1 MGRQRIPENKKLAAA
16 LSALHDVLGSELGV
30 VRGNQLKQSER
41 EILQKNG
48 FLQEIIKGWYFV
60 SDPTASPGDTTPF
73 FANYWEYVSRYLQE
87 RFGDQYCLSPEHSL
101 LMHAENNV
109 IPKQINILTSQNAT
123 QKVDLYDDY
132 SLIIYPGKSVQDK
145 SLKQILRGV
154 CCLTAPVCLTA
165 LGPRFFQSNAGDIQ
179 IVMSK
184 IGDPSEIAV
193 LAELNAVGVGR
204 LIGAYRQIGDQSFA
218 DGIQK
223 QLDGLP
229 IKVVVTNSPFDQN
242 PIYHLSARNR
252 HALYSRIKL
261 LWSKHRNTILAYKP
275 KVDAIDVAQDH
286 YLAAIESLKIED
298 AYHSLS
304 IERYR
309 VTPELIQKIADGQ
322 WNSDSPEDK
331 SHIAAMAAKGYLLA
345 FSLVKGCAGQA
356 YAHQRAAADLFV
368 DYHQAWFRQLFAPSV
383 DAGILKP
390 SDLIG
395 YRRHMVFL
403 RGSLHSPPHF
413 DHVLDGMEALKE
425 CMVDEGDTFVRATL
439 SHWLLGY
446 IHPFMDGNGRMARFT
461 MNLMLAEGGYP
472 WTVIRVDDREAYM
485 EALEIAS
492 AKDDLEPFARF
503 LADRIVLAH
512 SKIANI
518 DYNATGNT

>member
-60 SDPTASPGDTTPF
+60 SDPTASLGDTTPF

-109 IPKQINILTSQNAT
+109 IPKQVNILTSQNAT
-123 QKVDLYDDY
+123 QKVDLYDEY

-145 SLKQILRGV
+145 SFKQLLRGV
-154 CCLTAPVCLTA
+154 YCLTAPVCLAA
-165 LGPRFFQSNAGDIQ
+165 LGPRFFQSHANDIQ

-193 LAELNAVGVGR
+193 LAELNAAGVGR

-223 QLDGLP
+223 QLEGLP
-229 IKVVVTNSPFDQN
+229 IKLAVADSPFDQN
-242 PIYHLSARNR
+242 PIYQLSARNR

-261 LWSKHRNTILAYKP
+261 LWSKHRNTVLAYRP
-275 KVDAIDVAQDH
+275 KVDAIDVTQNY

-309 VTPELIQKIADGQ
+309 VTPELIQKIADDQ
-322 WNSDSPEDK
+322 WDSDSPEDK

-356 YAHQRAAADLFV
+356 YAHERSAADLFV

-383 DAGILKP
+383 DAGLLKP

-425 CMVDEGDTFVRATL
+425 CMADEGDAFVRASL
-439 SHWLLGY
+439 NHWLLGY

-472 WTVIRVDDREAYM
+472 WTVIRVDDRDTYM
-485 EALEIAS
+485 QALEIAS

-503 LADRIVLAH
+503 LGDQIVLAH
-512 SKIANI
+512 SKITKI
-518 DYNATGNT
+518 DCDATGKT

>member
-109 IPKQINILTSQNAT
+109 IPKQVNILTSQNAT
-123 QKVDLYDDY
+123 YKVDLYGDY
-132 SLIIYPGKSVQDK
+132 SLFIYPGKSAQGK
-145 SLKQILRGV
+145 SLKQIVRGV
-154 CCLTAPVCLTA
+154 YCLTAPVCLTA

-261 LWSKHRNTILAYKP
+261 LWSKHRNKVLVYKP
-275 KVDAIDVAQDH
+275 KVDVIDVAQDH

-309 VTPELIQKIADGQ
+309 VTPELIQKIAEGQ
-322 WNSDSPEDK
+322 WNSDSPEDRQ
-331 SHIAAMAAKGYLLA
+331 HIAAMAAKGYLLA
-345 FSLVKGCAGQA
+345 FSLVKGDAGQA
-356 YAHQRAAADLFV
+356 YAHKRSAADLFA
-368 DYHQAWFRQLFAPSV
+368 DHHQAWFRQLFAPSV

-425 CMVDEGDTFVRATL
+425 CMVDEGDAFVRATL